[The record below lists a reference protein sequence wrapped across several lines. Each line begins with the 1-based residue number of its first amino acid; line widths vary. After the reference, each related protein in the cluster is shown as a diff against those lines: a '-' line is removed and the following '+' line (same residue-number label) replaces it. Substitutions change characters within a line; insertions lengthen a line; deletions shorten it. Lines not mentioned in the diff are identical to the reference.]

1 MAPPRTD
8 PPAPLLPAPAPHGL
22 RFEEG
27 DSVRTDAKYLQLTA
41 FRVTREGAPD
51 TGKRAAAYDV
61 LGRKAL
67 DAAVVVP
74 FFVREDTCFVRLR
87 TVVRPPLALRG
98 APPAGLPAPPATLWE
113 VPAGLIE
120 ADEDAATGAARELF
134 EELAVRPVAIT
145 PLGPPMCPAPAVLAE
160 LHVFFAA
167 EISPP
172 ADGEDWPVPEGDGS
186 LYEEN
191 AQFATLSLAEALE
204 ACRRG
209 EIWDAK
215 TELALRRL
223 ADRFSEAPPA
233 P

>member
-1 MAPPRTD
+1 MSPPPTG
-8 PPAPLLPAPAPHGL
+8 PASLLPAPTPHGL
-22 RFEEG
+22 RFEPG
-27 DSVRTDAKYLQLTA
+27 NSVQTEARYLQLTA
-41 FRVTREGAPD
+41 YRVTRDGAD
-51 TGKRAAAYDV
+51 GRAGAYDV

-74 FFVREDTCFVRLR
+74 FFVREGTCFVRLR

-98 APPAGLPAPPATLWE
+98 APPAGLPTPPSTLWE

-120 ADEDAATGAARELF
+120 PGEDAATGAARELF
-134 EELAVRPVAIT
+134 EELAVHPESIV

-160 LHVFFAA
+160 LHVYFAA
-167 EISPP
+167 KITPP
-172 ADGEDWPVPEGDGS
+172 AEGEPWPEPAGDGS

-191 AQFATLSLAEALE
+191 AQFATVSLADALE

-209 EIWDAK
+209 EVWDAK

-223 ADRFSEAPPA
+223 ADQFPPA